1 MRTIVAIAI
10 IAGAAPFSVAAE
22 TLSGTYGTMQVPL
35 NHRIVLN
42 KDSMLERQWVVVND
56 EALPAKIDG
65 RAAPVPYYSR
75 DRKRYQYSAN
85 YSFSVE
91 TGISAI
97 EIHFI
102 LFDVWGE
109 RTKTLS
115 ATEITEFPAG
125 VHQLYHEWR
134 ISREHEASEH
144 YSSIGYIARL
154 RLKDG
159 TILYADTD
167 AILNEARRFSAS
179 ITVNDLTPEE

>member
-22 TLSGTYGTMQVPL
+22 ILSGTYGTMRVPL
-35 NHRIVLN
+35 SYGIVLN
-42 KDSMLERQWVVVND
+42 KGSKLERQWVVVND

-65 RAAPVPYYSR
+65 KAAPVVTYR
-75 DRKRYQYSAN
+75 ERYHYSAN

-91 TGISAI
+91 TDISAI

-109 RTKTLS
+109 LTKTLS
-115 ATEITEFPAG
+115 ATEIAEFPVG
-125 VHQLYHEWR
+125 VHQLNHEWR
-134 ISREHEASEH
+134 IYSESEASKH

-159 TILYADTD
+159 TILHADTD